1 MDDTNKMDL
10 LNGPLL
16 KKIIVFAIPIAIG
29 SVLQQLFNMV
39 DTAVVGRFASSE
51 ALAAVGANGPV
62 VSLFVNFFVGL
73 SAGSS
78 VLVAGYIGSGRKDRL
93 SNAVHTSVTVSL
105 ICGIFLAILVQF
117 VGKPLLVLMSIPEN
131 IMDLGVLYLRIY
143 ALGMPFILLYNFGS
157 AILRSVGDSKRPV
170 YSLVIA
176 GVINAVLNLILV
188 VGFKR
193 SVDGVAIATVVS
205 NIVASGMVLRFLM
218 KEKGELQF
226 SFKKL
231 GIAGQELRQILKVGV
246 PAGLQG
252 TVFSLS
258 NVVIQSALNTF
269 GSAVVAGS
277 SVAANFEIIGFFV
290 VNGFSQAAVTFVG
303 QNYGAKQLDRCHDIW
318 KISLAC
324 GLIFSALI
332 DFTFVLCRIPLIHLF
347 TSDPQVVEYAS
358 MRATHVLIVH
368 WLIAT
373 YEITGSCLRG
383 YGYSLTPALLTV
395 FGTCIVRIGWVTIVN
410 RYYHDFLMVLMV
422 YPISWVITGILV
434 IGAYF
439 VIVRKIRREESIA

>member
-1 MDDTNKMDL
+1 MDDTGKMDL
-10 LNGPLL
+10 LHGPLL
-16 KKIIVFAIPIAIG
+16 KKIILFAIPIAIG

-39 DTAVVGRFASSE
+39 DTAVVGHFASSE
-51 ALAAVGANGPV
+51 ALAAVGANAPV

-78 VLVAGYIGSGRKDRL
+78 VLVASYIGSKRNERL
-93 SNAVHTSVTVSL
+93 SYAVHTSIMVSIISGL
-105 ICGIFLAILVQF
+105 FLAVLVQF
-117 VGKPLLVLMSIPEN
+117 VAKPLLILMSIPEN
-131 IMDLGVLYLRIY
+131 ILDLGVLYLRIY

-157 AILRSVGDSKRPV
+157 AVLRSAGDSKRPV

-188 VGFKR
+188 VGFQR

-205 NIVASGMVLRFLM
+205 NIAASGMVLHFLM
-218 KEKGELQF
+218 KEEGELRF
-226 SFKKL
+226 SFGKL
-231 GIAGQELRQILKVGV
+231 GVSIPELRLILKVGL

-258 NVVIQSALNTF
+258 NVIIQSAVNTF
-269 GSAVVAGS
+269 GSYAVAGS
-277 SVAANFEIIGFFV
+277 SVGSNFAFIGYFV

-303 QNYGAKQLDRCHDIW
+303 QNYGAKQLERCHNIW
-318 KISLAC
+318 KISLSSGMLVAAIVD
-324 GLIFSALI
+324 L
-332 DFTFVLCRIPLIHLF
+332 TFVLFRYPLIHIF
-347 TSDPQVVEYAS
+347 TSDPEVIKYAS
-358 MRATHVLIVH
+358 LRIVYVLTIH

-395 FGTCIVRIGWVTIVN
+395 FGTCFVRIAWVAYVN
-410 RYYHDFLMVLMV
+410 HYYHDFVLLLMV
-422 YPISWVITGILV
+422 YPISWVITGTLV
-434 IGAYF
+434 ICAYF
-439 VIVRKIRREESIA
+439 IVLRKIRLENAE

>member
-1 MDDTNKMDL
+1 MADSDKMDL

-16 KKIIVFAIPIAIG
+16 KKIILFAIPIVIG

-78 VLVAGYIGSGRKDRL
+78 VLVASYIGSGRRERL
-93 SNAVHTSVTVSL
+93 SRAVHTSITIAL
-105 ICGIFLAILVQF
+105 ICGILLAVLVQF
-117 VGKPLLVLMSIPEN
+117 VGKPLLLLMSIPEN
-131 IMDLGVLYLRIY
+131 ILDLGVLYLRIY

-157 AILRSVGDSKRPV
+157 AILRSAGDSRRPV
-170 YSLVIA
+170 YSLAAA
-176 GVINAVLNLILV
+176 GVINVILNLILV
-188 VGFKR
+188 IGFGR
-193 SVDGVAIATVVS
+193 SVDGVAIATVIS
-205 NIVASGMVLRFLM
+205 NVVASGLVLRFLM
-218 KEKGELQF
+218 KEKGELQLF
-226 SFKKL
+226 LNRL
-231 GIAGQELRQILKVGV
+231 GISIPELRSILKVGV

-269 GSAVVAGS
+269 GSSVVAGS
-277 SVAANFEIIGFFV
+277 AVAANFEIIGYFV

-303 QNYGAKQLDRCHDIW
+303 QNYGAKQLERCHNIW
-318 KISLAC
+318 KISLSC
-324 GLIFSALI
+324 GMIIAAII
-332 DFTFVLCRIPLIHLF
+332 DLTFAVCRIRLIHLF
-347 TSDPQVVEYAS
+347 TSDPLVVEYAS
-358 MRATHVLIVH
+358 QRVTHVLIVH

-383 YGYSLTPALLTV
+383 YGYSLTPALITV
-395 FGTCIVRIGWVTIVN
+395 FGTCVVRIGWVTVIN
-410 RYYHDFLMVLMV
+410 HFYHDFLMLLLV

-439 VIVRKIRREESIA
+439 IILRKINAEQEA